1 MNLPTQT
8 RLLARAF
15 AGEKNLDGL
24 FVVGI
29 QSTRIYCRPSCK
41 PPRIPK
47 LEHRRFYHN
56 PLEAEAG
63 GFRACKLCRPNGT
76 APEIRQA
83 QMLSALLENALE
95 FSSVADMAKAAHI
108 SPAKLYKLFKQHR
121 GVTPAEV
128 LNRKRIEAACRFL
141 VSSQKTVSE
150 IALEV
155 GFNSLSAF
163 QSNFKRLMQM
173 PPLEYRK
180 ERGWSALKNVV
191 L

>member
-15 AGEKNLDGL
+15 AGDKTLDGL
-24 FVVGI
+24 FVVGV

-47 LEHRRFYHN
+47 LEHRRYYPN
-56 PLEAEAG
+56 PLEAEAS

-76 APEIRQA
+76 APETRQA

-95 FSSVADMAKAAHI
+95 FSSVADMAKAAHT

-128 LNRKRIEAACRFL
+128 LNQKRIEAACKFL
-141 VSSQKTVSE
+141 ISSQKTVSE

-163 QSNFKRLMQM
+163 QANFKRLMQV
-173 PPLEYRK
+173 PPLAYRK
-180 ERGWSALKNVV
+180 GRVGLH
-191 L
+191 

>member
-1 MNLPTQT
+1 LPQAVQNTLMTQT
-8 RLLARAF
+8 TLLSRAF
-15 AGEKNLDGL
+15 TGEKTLDGL

-47 LEHRRFYHN
+47 LEHRRYYN
-56 PLEAEAG
+56 TPLEAQAA
-63 GFRACKLCRPNGT
+63 GFRACKLCRPDST
-76 APEIRQA
+76 DPQTRQA
-83 QMLSALLENALE
+83 QMLSVLLENALE
-95 FSSVADMAKAAHI
+95 FASVAEMAKAAHV
-108 SPAKLYKLFKQHR
+108 SPAKLYTLFKQHR

-128 LNRKRIEAACRFL
+128 LNRKRIEAACKQL
-141 VSSQKTVSE
+141 LNSQKSVSE

-163 QSNFKRLMQM
+163 QANFKRLMQV

-180 ERGWSALKNVV
+180 QRSHEF
-191 L
+191 